1 MPPDQTVGLMV
12 NIAIY
17 LALIAFV
24 LYRQM
29 SARPLRA
36 GRLMLLPAALG
47 LFGVQQLAR
56 EPLGMDVG
64 GVALLV
70 VGLVIG
76 LAAGL
81 WRGTTFRVWPDA
93 GHVMVRGTA
102 MTLVTWAVLIVIRL
116 PFAFL
121 GQAANHPQGFVI
133 GELLLALAVTF
144 AAQNAVIWARAKRL
158 HVDDTVV
165 HRSGQE
171 RRR

>member
-1 MPPDQTVGLMV
+1 MSPDQLVGLAANV
-12 NIAIY
+12 AIY

-29 SARPLRA
+29 SAQPLR
-36 GRLMLLPAALG
+36 GRRLVLFPAALG
-47 LFGVQQLAR
+47 VFGLQQLAR
-56 EPLGMDVG
+56 QPLAMDVG

-70 VGLVIG
+70 GGLVIG

-81 WRGTTFRVWPDA
+81 WRGTTFRLWPDA
-93 GHVMVRGTA
+93 GRVLVKGTA

-121 GQAANHPQGFVI
+121 GQAANHPQGFVV

-144 AAQNAVIWARAKRL
+144 AAQNAVVWARAKRL
-158 HVDDTVV
+158 NVDQPAVR
-165 HRSGQE
+165 HSIQE
-171 RRR
+171 R